1 MDGGRYLFQEGCL
14 DTFTKWNWEHPALI
28 GALGVQPG
36 DGIDRETMHRTLQKV
51 MEVWDWDRT
60 WGWDFPMTAMA
71 AARVGEPELAI
82 KALLIDTPKNRY
94 HPNGHVYQ
102 RPGLTAYLPA
112 NGGLL
117 AATALMAAGWSGGP
131 TDAPGFP
138 KDGKWNVRSERLTL
152 WM

>member
-1 MDGGRYLFQEGCL
+1 M
-14 DTFTKWNWEHPALI
+14 A
-28 GALGVQPG
+28 
-36 DGIDRETMHRTLQKV
+36 
-51 MEVWDWDRT
+51 
-60 WGWDFPMTAMA
+60 AMC

-82 KALLIDTPKNRY
+82 KALLIETPKNQY

-117 AATALMAAGWSGGP
+117 AAIALMGAGWTDGP
-131 TDAPGFP
+131 SDAPGFP
-138 KDGKWNVRSERLTL
+138 KDGKWKVKSEGLGA